1 MSRAT
6 RIVLAVLAL
15 GLGTVATV
23 GWTAVAHAQV
33 GEQTGSTS
41 TALTGKIT
49 ALDAKAHSITVVGAN
64 GEGGK
69 MAVDPKATIKD
80 NSKKQIA
87 LGDLKVGWRVE
98 ASVDTR
104 PSGPVVTYIEVVEVP

>member
-1 MSRAT
+1 MLRKT
-6 RIVLAVLAL
+6 RVALAVLAL
-15 GLGTVATV
+15 GLGTLVSV
-23 GWTAVAHAQV
+23 GWIVAAHSQV
-33 GEQTGSTS
+33 GEQTGSTN

-49 ALDAKAHSITVVGAN
+49 ALDAKTLSITVIGAN

-80 NSKKQIA
+80 NGNKPIA
-87 LGDLKVGWRVE
+87 LGDLKVGWRVA

-104 PSGPVVTYIEVVEVP
+104 KSGPVVTYLEVVETP